1 MMAVNL
7 SDEEDEGLRRAE
19 RRPLDESARLRPN
32 SWSSLE
38 IRVLDL
44 SELGFRGACEAK
56 LQRGGGVTI
65 EIPGIGP
72 VDAQVEWQRKD
83 EFGARFILPVDLDAV
98 EWSLSQRRETLAQL
112 LVQRAAAAN
121 AGRRGA
127 DAQMRRR
134 ILASLPI
141 SKAG

>member
-1 MMAVNL
+1 MGSEV
-7 SDEEDEGLRRAE
+7 SDAEDEGLRRAE
-19 RRPLDESARLRPN
+19 RRPLDEAARLRPN

-56 LQRGGGVTI
+56 LQRGGCVTL
-65 EIPGIGP
+65 EVPGIGP
-72 VDAQVEWQRKD
+72 VDAQVEWQRKE
-83 EFGARFILPVDLDAV
+83 EFGARFILPVDLGAV
-98 EWSLSQRRETLAQL
+98 GWSLSQRRETLAQL
-112 LVQRAAAAN
+112 LVQRAAAAS

-134 ILASLPI
+134 ILAALPI
-141 SKAG
+141 RKTG

>member
-1 MMAVNL
+1 MRPEV
-7 SDEEDEGLRRAE
+7 SDAEDEGLRRAE
-19 RRPLDESARLRPN
+19 RRPLDESARLKPN

-44 SELGFRGACEAK
+44 SEPGFCGACEAK
-56 LQRGGGVTI
+56 LQRGGCVTLEVPGV
-65 EIPGIGP
+65 GP
-72 VDAQVEWQRKD
+72 VDAQVEWQRKE

-98 EWSLSQRRETLAQL
+98 EWSLSPPRATLAQW